1 MGPTSTTPPWR
12 VIDAPPTGN
21 LASGVGAAPSAEDG
35 DGASGAGSTTLV
47 RLDAGRLGLLGLA
60 VAAFAAAAVA
70 AVVILGGSDAVAV
83 VDGASP
89 LAVADG
95 PRATTDA
102 GTVGRDGGSGMLVAE
117 IVGAVA
123 KPGVYR
129 LPPGSRVADLL
140 TAAGGYGARVDTART
155 SSVLNLAAPLH
166 DGDQVRVPS
175 RDDPDDGPPTGSL
188 TTGAGGSGPIDINVA
203 SQAEL
208 EELPGIGPATAQ
220 KIIAARE
227 EALFGTIDEL
237 RTRGVLGEKTFDK
250 LRDLVTVR

>member
-1 MGPTSTTPPWR
+1 MGPTSTPPWR

-70 AVVILGGSDAVAV
+70 AVIVLGGSDPAVI
-83 VDGASP
+83 VDAASP

-95 PRATTDA
+95 PGTATDA
-102 GTVGRDGGSGMLVAE
+102 AIGGRDGGSGMLVAE
-117 IVGAVA
+117 IVGAVV

-140 TAAGGYGARVDTART
+140 TAAGGYGARVDTVRT
-155 SSVLNLAAPLH
+155 SSVLNLAAPLR

-175 RDDPDDGPPTGSL
+175 RDDLEDFPPAGSLAAGADGP
-188 TTGAGGSGPIDINVA
+188 GPIDINVA

-208 EELPGIGPATAQ
+208 EELPGIGPATAH

-227 EALFGTIDEL
+227 EAPFGTIDEL